1 MISQSLRSQVT
12 GYTDTIGQLRAELEE
27 KSNAVLTLQSQH
39 QSVANELDEKTNG
52 IAALQSVLTQRDE
65 ENRRLVDQLNSKATL
80 VVDLRL
86 ALLTVEDS
94 MKSLETKLLGK
105 SQALSSVKEYCSG
118 LEQELSLEQVSPTFY
133 VVVY

>member
-27 KSNAVLTLQSQH
+27 NSNALLTLQSQH
-39 QSVANELDEKTNG
+39 QSVADELDEKTNG

-80 VVDLRL
+80 VVDLQL
-86 ALLTVEDS
+86 SLLTVEDS
-94 MKSLETKLLGK
+94 MKSLQTKLLGK
-105 SQALSSVKEYCSG
+105 SQALSSAKKHCSD
-118 LEQELSLEQVSPTFY
+118 LEQKLSLEQVSPTFCA
-133 VVVY
+133 VVY

>member
-1 MISQSLRSQVT
+1 M
-12 GYTDTIGQLRAELEE
+12 
-27 KSNAVLTLQSQH
+27 LTLQSQH
-39 QSVANELDEKTNG
+39 QSVADELDEKTNG

-94 MKSLETKLLGK
+94 MKSLETNLLGK
-105 SQALSSVKEYCSG
+105 SQALSSVKEYCSD
-118 LEQELSLEQVSPTFY
+118 LEQELSLKQVSPTLCA
-133 VVVY
+133 VVY